1 MLVKSEVVLTN
12 VVSRVN
18 ALQSTHKKISS
29 GFGTLSTYSSR
40 KCFGSQVCV
49 NVRVLGL
56 VLSYLSVLIF
66 VILVQ
71 PENGPI
77 VRQL

>member
-1 MLVKSEVVLTN
+1 MLFLVLTLCKAHTKRFQAGLAPCLLIQVGN
-12 VVSRVN
+12 VL
-18 ALQSTHKKISS
+18 ALK
-29 GFGTLSTYSSR
+29 
-40 KCFGSQVCV
+40 CV